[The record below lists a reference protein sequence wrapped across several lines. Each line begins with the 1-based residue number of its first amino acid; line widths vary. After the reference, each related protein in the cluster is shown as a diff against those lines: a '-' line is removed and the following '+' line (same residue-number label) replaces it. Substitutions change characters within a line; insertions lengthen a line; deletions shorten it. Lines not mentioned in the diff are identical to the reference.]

1 MRALITGG
9 GGFLGR
15 YIVKQL
21 LEKDIDVRILC
32 RSTQDDL
39 VNQGVEVVQGDILH
53 AGCVETAS
61 RDCDVVFH
69 VAAKA
74 GVWGREIDYF
84 NANVVGTRNV
94 FNACHVNGI
103 KYLVHTSTPSVVFS
117 GKAISGEDEE
127 MPYGENW
134 LCAYAKTK
142 AQAEKE
148 VLAENGRNGLKVIA
162 IRPHLI
168 WGVGDPHLFPRVI
181 ERGKLGKLKIVGEGQ
196 NKVDI
201 SHVENVAFAHILAME
216 ALMKDHA
223 GGKAYF
229 ISQDDPVVLWD
240 WLNQLLQRLEI
251 KKVERRISFK
261 AAYLVGAIFEFIY
274 KLLNKKEEPLMT
286 RFVATELAKDHYFN
300 ISSAKKDL
308 GYYLKVSTEEG
319 LNEWVRDF
327 EKTNSLQP
335 NT

>member
-127 MPYGENW
+127 M
-134 LCAYAKTK
+134 
-142 AQAEKE
+142 
-148 VLAENGRNGLKVIA
+148 R
-162 IRPHLI
+162 
-168 WGVGDPHLFPRVI
+168 
-181 ERGKLGKLKIVGEGQ
+181 KIV
-196 NKVDI
+196 
-201 SHVENVAFAHILAME
+201 
-216 ALMKDHA
+216 
-223 GGKAYF
+223 
-229 ISQDDPVVLWD
+229 
-240 WLNQLLQRLEI
+240 
-251 KKVERRISFK
+251 
-261 AAYLVGAIFEFIY
+261 
-274 KLLNKKEEPLMT
+274 
-286 RFVATELAKDHYFN
+286 
-300 ISSAKKDL
+300 
-308 GYYLKVSTEEG
+308 
-319 LNEWVRDF
+319 
-327 EKTNSLQP
+327 
-335 NT
+335 